1 MAENTLTT
9 EKARNTEKI
18 ASIDA
23 AVPEVKK
30 PLTPSQLIWRRFRKH
45 RMAVAGGIGAVLLI
59 IFVIGGSIIF
69 PESRANETDL
79 LSRLAGPSANHWF
92 GTDSVGRDVFF
103 RIIYGGQIS
112 LFIGF
117 LAVILE
123 VTLGTV
129 IGGVAAYY
137 GGWVDAILM
146 RFTEAM
152 LAIPSLFLLIVLAKF
167 IGKDIGQVVILG
179 RTFSGSIGIVI
190 LVIGLTSWM
199 YLARIVRANVLSLK
213 EMEYIS
219 ASKALGASDSRIFFR
234 HLIPNTLGPIIV
246 AATLGLAGAI
256 LTEAYVSFLGLGV
269 QQPTS
274 TWGNMMQQAQS
285 FLIRGAW
292 WMWVFPSL
300 FIIFTILCI
309 NLLGDGLRDAF
320 DPRSNRNL

>member
-1 MAENTLTT
+1 MAVNPTLAEPTIATGELVTT
-9 EKARNTEKI
+9 
-18 ASIDA
+18 DA
-23 AVPEVKK
+23 KQ
-30 PLTPSQLIWRRFRKH
+30 PLTPGQLVWRRFRKH
-45 RMAVAGGIGAVLLI
+45 RMAMVGAVGVLLLLL
-59 IFVIGGSIIF
+59 FVIGGSIII
-69 PESRANETDL
+69 PETSANSIDL
-79 LSRLAGPSANHWF
+79 QARLAGPTAKHWF
-92 GTDSVGRDVFF
+92 GTDSIGRDVFN
-103 RIIYGGQIS
+103 RVIYGGQIS

-123 VTLGTV
+123 VSLGTL
-129 IGGVAAYY
+129 IGGAAAYY

-167 IGKDIGQVVILG
+167 IGRNVGQVTIMG

-190 LVIGLTSWM
+190 LVIGITSWM

-213 EMEYIS
+213 EMDYIS
-219 ASKALGASDSRIFFR
+219 ASKALGANNRRIFFS
-234 HLIPNTLGPIIV
+234 HLVPNTLGPIIV

-269 QQPTS
+269 QPPTS

-285 FLIRGAW
+285 FIIRGAW

-300 FIIFTILCI
+300 LIVLTILCI

-320 DPRSNRNL
+320 DPRSSRHL

>member
-1 MAENTLTT
+1 MATNSTTT
-9 EKARNTEKI
+9 ELVPTEIKQ
-18 ASIDA
+18 
-23 AVPEVKK
+23 
-30 PLTPSQLIWRRFRKH
+30 PLTPNQLIWRRFRKH
-45 RMAVAGGIGAVLLI
+45 RMAMFGGIGVILLLLFI
-59 IFVIGGSIIF
+59 IGGSIIF
-69 PESRANETDL
+69 PEGLANNTDL
-79 LSRLAGPSANHWF
+79 LQRLAGPSATHWF
-92 GTDSVGRDVFF
+92 GTDSVGRDVFY

-117 LAVILE
+117 LAVFLE
-123 VTLGTV
+123 ITLGTV

-167 IGKDIGQVVILG
+167 IGQNVGQVTIMG
-179 RTFSGSIGIVI
+179 RAFSGSIGIVI
-190 LVIGLTSWM
+190 LVIGITSWM
-199 YLARIVRANVLSLK
+199 YLARIVRASVLSLK
-213 EMEYIS
+213 EFDYIS
-219 ASKALGASDSRIFFR
+219 AAKALGASDSRIFFS

-246 AATLGLAGAI
+246 ASTLGLAGAI

-285 FLIRGAW
+285 FITRGAW
-292 WMWVFPSL
+292 WMWVFPSG
-300 FIIFTILCI
+300 FIILTILCI

-320 DPRSNRNL
+320 DPRSNNKRAG

>member
-1 MAENTLTT
+1 MAETSEFTKSST
-9 EKARNTEKI
+9 SI
-18 ASIDA
+18 GSIDA
-23 AVPEVKK
+23 DNIKT
-30 PLTPSQLIWRRFRKH
+30 PLTPGQLIWRRFRKH
-45 RMAVAGGIGAVLLI
+45 RMAVLGAIGAI
-59 IFVIGGSIIF
+59 ILVIFIIGGSIIY

-79 LSRLAGPSANHWF
+79 VARLSPPSDTHWF
-92 GTDSVGRDVFF
+92 GTDSVGRDVFI

-112 LFIGF
+112 LFIGI
-117 LAVILE
+117 LAVT
-123 VTLGTV
+123 VSVSLGTL
-129 IGGVAAYY
+129 IGGMAAFY
-137 GGWVDAILM
+137 GGWVDSLLM

-152 LAIPSLFLLIVLAKF
+152 LAIPALFLLIVLAKF
-167 IGKDIGQVVILG
+167 IGREVGQVTILG

-213 EMEYIS
+213 EMDYVS
-219 ASKALGASDSRIFFR
+219 ASRALGASDVRIFFR
-234 HLIPNTLGPIIV
+234 HLVPNTLGPIIV
-246 AATLGLAGAI
+246 SSTLGLAGAI

-300 FIIFTILCI
+300 FIIFIILCV

-320 DPRSNRNL
+320 DPRSSRHL